1 MSRGVYLPIVSNN
14 VRIQLQTFQ
23 MTKWNE
29 IKRKGVGTMKKR
41 CIALLLAVTV
51 SCGMLL
57 SGCGSS
63 SKNAADSNGTT
74 NKTEEASSESTEE
87 ANTTSS
93 ADGVDYTQGDS
104 YTIKIAHVALD
115 ITPIAKG
122 MEKLK
127 ELIEEK
133 SGGRVT
139 VEIYP
144 NSELG
149 GNRELIEQLQMG
161 TLEIASPSCA
171 FLGGF
176 TNGTALF
183 DLPYL
188 FDSQEGAFAVFD
200 SEIGD
205 NIMKGLETNGLVGLD
220 WYAMG
225 WRMVTCNNEVHKPED
240 MKGLKIRVMENQMHI
255 DHFNALGCSA
265 TPMAFSEVYTSLQQ
279 GVIDAEENPYSQ
291 IYSQRFYEVQ
301 KYIIETKHIFDP
313 TPVIMSKVWWDS
325 LSETDQQMIRECSA
339 EACEWE
345 RSIIQETDDE
355 FKKELEG
362 QVTIVELTDEER
374 AAFREAAQPV
384 YDAYEDQI
392 GADVIAEAQRI
403 QAEATAAAK

>member
-1 MSRGVYLPIVSNN
+1 MQGIVKRG
-14 VRIQLQTFQ
+14 
-23 MTKWNE
+23 
-29 IKRKGVGTMKKR
+29 G
-41 CIALLLAVTV
+41 ALLAATLIAGSTI
-51 SCGMLL
+51 LT
-57 SGCGSS
+57 GCGGSGS
-63 SKNAADSNGTT
+63 TQTSTATSGTA
-74 NKTEEASSESTEE
+74 ASSEASTAQQES
-87 ANTTSS
+87 TTSAS
-93 ADGVDYTQGDS
+93 GIDYTQGDS

-127 ELIEEK
+127 ELIEER
-133 SGGRVT
+133 SGGRIT
-139 VEIYP
+139 VEIFP

-176 TNGTALF
+176 TDGTALF

-188 FDSQEGAFAVFD
+188 FDTEEGAFAVFD

-205 NIMKGLETNGLVGLD
+205 DIMAGLEENGLVGLD

-225 WRMVTCNNEVHKPED
+225 WRMVTANKEIHSPAD

-301 KYIIETKHIFDP
+301 DYIIETKHIFDP
-313 TPVIMSKVWWDS
+313 TPVVMSKVWWDG
-325 LSETDQQMIRECSA
+325 LTPEDQQLIRECSA
-339 EACEWE
+339 DACAWE
-345 RSIIQETDDE
+345 RSIISEVDDG
-355 FKKELEG
+355 FKSELADK
-362 QVTIVELTDEER
+362 VTIIELTDEER
-374 AAFREAAQPV
+374 QAFREAAQSV
-384 YDAYEDQI
+384 YDSYEDQI

-403 QAEATAAAK
+403 QAEASK

>member
-1 MSRGVYLPIVSNN
+1 M
-14 VRIQLQTFQ
+14 
-23 MTKWNE
+23 
-29 IKRKGVGTMKKR
+29 KRQ
-41 CIALLLAVTV
+41 IALLLTAALIGSTALVGC
-51 SCGMLL
+51 S
-57 SGCGSS
+57 SGKTESS
-63 SKNAADSNGTT
+63 GTT
-74 NKTEEASSESTEE
+74 AAEKAVEKEETQVQQKEGETKEAAS
-87 ANTTSS
+87 
-93 ADGVDYTQGDS
+93 DVDYTQGDS

-127 ELIEEK
+127 ELIEER
-133 SGGRVT
+133 SGGRIT
-139 VEIYP
+139 VEIFP

-161 TLEIASPSCA
+161 TLEMASPSCA

-176 TNGTALF
+176 TDGTALF

-188 FDSQEGAFAVFD
+188 FDTPEGAYAVFD

-205 NIMKGLETNGLVGLD
+205 NIMKGLEKNGLVGLG

-225 WRMVTCNNEVHKPED
+225 WRMVTCNNEVHSPSD
-240 MKGLKIRVMENQMHI
+240 MAGLKIRVMENQMHI

-313 TPVIMSKVWWDS
+313 TPVVMSKVWWDS
-325 LSETDQQMIRECSA
+325 LTPEDQQLIRECSK
-339 EACEWE
+339 EACDWE
-345 RSIIQETDDE
+345 RRIIQETDDG
-355 FKKELEG
+355 FKDELKDK
-362 QVTIVELTDEER
+362 VTIVELTDEER
-374 AAFREAAQPV
+374 QAFREAAQPV
-384 YDAYEDQI
+384 YDTYAEQI
-392 GADVIAEAQRI
+392 GEDVIKEAQRI
-403 QAEATAAAK
+403 QAEASKAVQ

>member
-1 MSRGVYLPIVSNN
+1 
-14 VRIQLQTFQ
+14 
-23 MTKWNE
+23 
-29 IKRKGVGTMKKR
+29 MKKR
-41 CIALLLAVTV
+41 SIALVLALTL
-51 SCGMLL
+51 SFTTLL

-63 SKNAADSNGTT
+63 SSGSGSTPAA
-74 NKTEEASSESTEE
+74 EEPAAEQPAAAESADAAEP
-87 ANTTSS
+87 AA

-104 YTIKIAHVALD
+104 YTIKIGHVALE

-161 TLEIASPSCA
+161 TLEMASPSCA

-188 FDSQEGAFAVFD
+188 FDSPEGAFAVFD

-205 NIMKGLETNGLVGLD
+205 NIMKGLEENGLVGLD

-225 WRMVTCNNEVHKPED
+225 WRMVTCNNEVHKPAD
-240 MKGLKIRVMENQMHI
+240 MAGLKIRVMENQMHI

-265 TPMAFSEVYTSLQQ
+265 IPMAFSEVYTSLQQ

-301 KYIIETKHIFDP
+301 DYIIETKHIFDP
-313 TPVIMSKVWWDS
+313 TPVVMSKVWWDS

-355 FKKELEG
+355 FKAELEG
-362 QVTIVELTDEER
+362 QITIVTLTDEER
-374 AAFREAAQPV
+374 DAFREAAQPV

-392 GADVIAEAQRI
+392 GADVIEQAQKI
-403 QAEATAAAK
+403 QEEATAAAQ

>member
-1 MSRGVYLPIVSNN
+1 MKRGISLA
-14 VRIQLQTFQ
+14 LA
-23 MTKWNE
+23 MTM
-29 IKRKGVGTMKKR
+29 G
-41 CIALLLAVTV
+41 C
-51 SCGMLL
+51 SMLL
-57 SGCGSS
+57 GGCS
-63 SKNAADSNGTT
+63 SKPAETQAPATEVAAE
-74 NKTEEASSESTEE
+74 TEAAAAEA
-87 ANTTSS
+87 AA
-93 ADGVDYTQGDS
+93 ADGVDYTQGES

-127 ELIEEK
+127 ELIEER
-133 SGGRVT
+133 SGGRIT

-188 FDSQEGAFAVFD
+188 FDTAEGAFAVFD

-205 NIMKGLETNGLVGLD
+205 NIMKGLEENGIVGLD

-225 WRMVTCNNEVHKPED
+225 WRMVTCNNEVHSPAD
-240 MKGLKIRVMENQMHI
+240 MKGLKLRVMENQMHI

-301 KYIIETKHIFDP
+301 DYIIETKHIFDP
-313 TPVIMSKVWWDS
+313 TPVIMSKTWWEG
-325 LSETDQQMIRECSA
+325 LSETDQQLIRECSA

-345 RSIIQETDDE
+345 RSIIQETDDG
-355 FKKELEG
+355 FKAELED
-362 QVTIVELTDEER
+362 QVTIIELTDEER

-384 YDAYEDQI
+384 YDAYEEQI
-392 GADVIAEAQRI
+392 GADVIAEAQKI
-403 QAEATAAAK
+403 QAEASAAVQ